1 MADGGVSERFFG
13 VLSSI
18 LNVGRESLT
27 PQSSRDTLEEWDSVK
42 HMYVMQ
48 ALEEEFH
55 IEFTDDEITNLAS
68 VSDLM
73 NAMTAKTGAAL
84 SWQ

>member
-1 MADGGVSERFFG
+1 
-13 VLSSI
+13 
-18 LNVGRESLT
+18 
-27 PQSSRDTLEEWDSVK
+27 
-42 HMYVMQ
+42 MYVML
-48 ALEEEFH
+48 ALEEEFG
-55 IEFTDDEITNLAS
+55 IEFTDDEIADLAS